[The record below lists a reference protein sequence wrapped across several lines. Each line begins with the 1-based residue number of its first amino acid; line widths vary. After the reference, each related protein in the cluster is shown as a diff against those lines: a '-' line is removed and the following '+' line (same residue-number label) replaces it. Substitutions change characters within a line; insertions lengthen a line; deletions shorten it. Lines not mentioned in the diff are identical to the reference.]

1 MTAPKISVEIPAV
14 EVGHIFDLTDG
25 KVIIQNQDSGIECQL
40 TWIEGGGE
48 FVLRK
53 SDFPLQKNDE
63 VLYVRKSDDLKNLS
77 TILPDGGI
85 ARLLQNVGNDEILKA
100 IDARLSKVREVL
112 EKNKCVYIFAAH
124 RNAAKCVH
132 YCEKLGI
139 SISGFIDNDTKKYGQ
154 KFHGKEIFPLES
166 IEKNAA
172 IINSSG
178 RYCVEIEKQLDLA
191 GYKNNLDMMEFL
203 FLFDLPF
210 QAQKGF
216 RDYVSKVV
224 SNRQKII
231 SLYLMLEDDLSR
243 VVFDS
248 LVLYRLTL
256 DSKILGRIASPY
268 DEEFFAKDTLV
279 FSRDEVFVDGGA
291 YDGDSF
297 LRFSKMAEGFR
308 RAYLFEPDIE
318 IAKKAEQVVGNDQR
332 VRVCSAGLYSKTG
345 ELRFSSTGGMDGA
358 ISEDGEQKINVV
370 ALDDYVDVPITHI
383 KLDVE
388 GAEEAALQGA
398 RNHIR
403 QDRPKLAIAA
413 YHKAGDLWDIPALI
427 ESMGGKYRFVIRHY
441 SQTIDDSIYYALPMA
456 KQ

>member
-1 MTAPKISVEIPAV
+1 V
-14 EVGHIFDLTDG
+14 
-25 KVIIQNQDSGIECQL
+25 
-40 TWIEGGGE
+40 
-48 FVLRK
+48 RK
-53 SDFPLQKNDE
+53 TDFPLQTNDDA
-63 VLYVRKSDDLKNLS
+63 VYVRNLNDLKKFIS
-77 TILPDGGI
+77 ILPGSGM
-85 ARLLQNVGNDEILKA
+85 ARLMQQGTTGDILTA
-100 IDARLSKVREVL
+100 IEGRLSKMRELL
-112 EKNKCVYIFAAH
+112 EAEKCVYIFAAH

-139 SISGFIDNDTKKYGQ
+139 SIAGFIDNDKKKHGQ
-154 KFHGKEIFPLES
+154 KFQGKEILPLES

-178 RYCVEIEKQLDLA
+178 RYCVEIEKQLDMA
-191 GYKNNLDMMEFL
+191 GYRNNLDMMEFL

-216 RDYVSKVV
+216 RDYVSEMIR
-224 SNRQKII
+224 NRQKII
-231 SLYLMLEDDLSR
+231 SLYLMLEDEQSR

-256 DSKILGRIASPY
+256 DSKILGQIASPY

-297 LRFSKMAEGFR
+297 QRFSKMAEGFR
-308 RAYLFEPDIE
+308 RAYLFEPDVE
-318 IAKKAEQVVGNDQR
+318 IAKKAEQVAGDDQR
-332 VRVCSAGLYSKTG
+332 VQVCSAGLYSKTG

-358 ISEDGEQKINVV
+358 ISEDGELRIKVV
-370 ALDDYVDVPITHI
+370 ALDDYVDEPITHI

-427 ESMGGKYRFVIRHY
+427 ESLGGEYRFIVRHY

-456 KQ
+456 RQ